1 MWRPVANYRNCV
13 TCGDRSQVHDI
24 WHGVQSWQTAIIY
37 MHSLYLLTYS
47 IYVTYIAEAEKL
59 RMS

>member
-1 MWRPVANYRNCV
+1 
-13 TCGDRSQVHDI
+13 
-24 WHGVQSWQTAIIY
+24 

-59 RMS
+59 RTVCHNHASATFLLYYNYTYGTTSTL